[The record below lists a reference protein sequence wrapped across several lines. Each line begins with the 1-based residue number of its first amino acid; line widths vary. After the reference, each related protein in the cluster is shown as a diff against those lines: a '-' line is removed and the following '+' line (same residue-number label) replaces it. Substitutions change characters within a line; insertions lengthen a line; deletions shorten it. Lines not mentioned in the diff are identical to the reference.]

1 MSPLKIFPTISKD
14 FNKSGFTLIEVLISI
29 AILGVISIMVGQSV
43 QQAVR
48 TKDKIQSQVSEVSQL
63 RDALRIIESDVNLAF
78 HYRDVEKE
86 IKALIKKSS
95 QPSLQQNFNQATNPM
110 DATGEVTDD
119 SQGFQSGQLAKRMDP
134 ATHFIGLENEMN
146 FVTLNN
152 GRLSKTL
159 QQADFVEVGY
169 TLKECKSLKGSEGGK
184 CLYRRTSVFVD
195 EDVLKGGTE
204 VMLLENVSEFS
215 LRYIGTGKQDWN
227 NTWRTDNAGDGVT
240 KNNFPW
246 AVEVTLATEIKN
258 KDKAKKK
265 YSMNAVFPI
274 HNPNNSEN
282 TKKGG
287 LGESL

>member
-1 MSPLKIFPTISKD
+1 MITSTLSLSNKG
-14 FNKSGFTLIEVLISI
+14 NKSGFTLIEVLISI

-48 TKDKIQSQVSEVSQL
+48 TKDKIQSQVSDVSQL
-63 RDALRIIESDVNLAF
+63 RDALRIIEADVNLAF

-86 IKALIKKSS
+86 IKALIKKNNTTPAQQAS
-95 QPSLQQNFNQATNPM
+95 QQLNYNNPA
-110 DATGEVTDD
+110 DPNLDPEEALNANPGD
-119 SQGFQSGQLAKRMDP
+119 LAKRIDP

-152 GRLSKTL
+152 GRLSKTI

-169 TLKECKSLKGSEGGK
+169 SLKECKNLKGGSSSGK
-184 CLYRRTSVFVD
+184 CLYRRNSSYVD

-204 VMLLENVSEFS
+204 VMLLENVTEFS

-246 AVEVTLATEIKN
+246 AVEVTLATEIK
-258 KDKAKKK
+258 DKGKKK

-274 HNPNNSEN
+274 HNPNNAEN
-282 TKKGG
+282 SKKGG
-287 LGESL
+287 LGESF